1 MNEAELLTAGGRTL
15 EESER
20 VALMSLFGPRCEAH
34 VRSLARIPVVGA
46 SFRVDATDDES
57 GLGAEVRILDPS
69 QIVDEAL
76 HAYPGKAALTLDYL
90 PLGMCLE
97 GSGDP
102 YFVHLPTGQIVRI
115 PHDAVRGDKIATGS
129 AEVVRQS
136 IRELVEAAQRL

>member
-1 MNEAELLTAGGRTL
+1 MNDADLPSAGGRML
-15 EESER
+15 EEHER
-20 VALMSLFGPRCEAH
+20 VSLVSLFGSRSEAH
-34 VRSLARIPVVGA
+34 LRTLSQLPLVGA
-46 SFRVDATDDES
+46 RFRVDALDDES
-57 GLGAEVRILDPS
+57 GLGAEMQILAPS
-69 QIVDEAL
+69 QVVDEAL
-76 HAYPGKAALTLDYL
+76 HAYPGKVVLALDYL